1 MRMRMHSQ
9 HTHHNIIMILYQQ
22 TTSSKLDAKT
32 MTRTTRTTR
41 ATSAPISKQKEKQT
55 NKTKDQQIPKNQSDP
70 AKPEETQKWRPS
82 VVSPS
87 PPKLPPCKSN
97 EKSTDNLALVLE
109 LVLKLV
115 VPLNPVVQSEMG
127 MPTTEGILT
136 SMSTPTPNLLLVKT

>member
-1 MRMRMHSQ
+1 
-9 HTHHNIIMILYQQ
+9 MILYQQ

-32 MTRTTRTTR
+32 MTRTTR

-55 NKTKDQQIPKNQSDP
+55 NKTKDQQTPKNQSDP

-97 EKSTDNLALVLE
+97 EKSTDNLALVL
-109 LVLKLV
+109 VLKLV

>member
-1 MRMRMHSQ
+1 MHMHSQ
-9 HTHHNIIMILYQQ
+9 HTHHNIIMMLYQQ

-32 MTRTTRTTR
+32 MTRTTR
-41 ATSAPISKQKEKQT
+41 ATSAQISKQKEKQT
-55 NKTKDQQIPKNQSDP
+55 NKTKDQQTPKNQSDP

-97 EKSTDNLALVLE
+97 EKSTDNLALVL
-109 LVLKLV
+109 VLKLV